1 MVMRGGERYV
11 SVMSTTSRPILLVET
26 DARTVALVQKTV
38 EGLID
43 AHPLVVF
50 SDPEAVRRYLV
61 DATRRPVAILL
72 NGQHEGVL
80 SLMSWI
86 NSAMDTP
93 VIYFGPYLGLPNFY
107 RVDTLAE
114 PLTEDVVT
122 GALTGALA
130 EAS

>member
-1 MVMRGGERYV
+1 
-11 SVMSTTSRPILLVET
+11 MSTTSRPILLVET
-26 DARTVALVQKTV
+26 DAPTVALVQKAI
-38 EGLID
+38 EGLTD

-61 DATRRPVAILL
+61 DATRRPAAILL